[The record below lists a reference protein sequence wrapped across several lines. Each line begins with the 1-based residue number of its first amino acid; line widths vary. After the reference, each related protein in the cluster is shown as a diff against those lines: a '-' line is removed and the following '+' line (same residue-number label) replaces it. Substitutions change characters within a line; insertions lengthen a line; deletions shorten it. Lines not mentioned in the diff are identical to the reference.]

1 MTITITIDP
10 AVESVGIQT
19 IAKALRISQVT
30 NEEARLAL
38 AENLRTRV
46 AQLYVEGDRIIRE
59 TAAEA
64 SAVSAAAN
72 YISTT

>member
-30 NEEARLAL
+30 DEEARLAL

-64 SAVSAAAN
+64 SAVSAAAT
-72 YISTT
+72 YITTT